1 MNLVLLAFRV
11 TKFATVHLLIVDVFL
26 EIAKVRIKLDRL
38 S

>member
-11 TKFATVHLLIVDVFL
+11 TKFATVQLLIVDVFL